1 MDEILGSLVP
11 IMKKEFPKRPPENE
25 ILNEYFMSR
34 IRKNLHIVLCFSPVG
49 EKFRQRSLYFPGLIS
64 GCTIDW
70 FHRWPQ
76 DALLAV
82 AEYFLGNYEISCSPT
97 VKKSLIG
104 LVADVHDDVGVKC
117 KAYFERY
124 RRTANVTPK
133 SYISF
138 IAGYMKVYR
147 EQVDSVNIQINRLGS
162 GLQKLIE
169 AQDSIAKLSVELA
182 NKEKELEVANREAE
196 IVLANVLQQ
205 TQAAEA
211 VKSKVET
218 VKDKCLAIV
227 QSIEVERAI
236 AEEKLEAARPALE
249 EAEEAL
255 NTIKPGDISTVRKL
269 AKPPH
274 LIMRI
279 MDCVLLLFKR
289 KVDPVKKDPERAN
302 CIKPSWGESLKL
314 LAASNFLNSLLNFPR
329 DLINEETVD
338 FIQPYLEQDD
348 YNLET
353 AKKVC
358 GNVAGLCSWTLAME
372 KFYWINKE
380 VIPLKDNLAKME
392 NKLASA
398 NKDLARV
405 EGILA
410 EKVALL
416 SAVREQYEEA
426 MKRKQQLADDAE
438 TCRRRMATA
447 TTLIDG
453 LSGEKVR
460 WTEETRTLSEQVNKL
475 IGDSLVGTAF
485 LSYSGPFNQD
495 FRNRLSTHWFRELA
509 ARQIPFTI
517 NLDVINMLT
526 EGPVVSGCQYSS

>member
-1 MDEILGSLVP
+1 
-11 IMKKEFPKRPPENE
+11 MKKEFPKRPPENE
-25 ILNEYFMSR
+25 ILNEYFMQR
-34 IRKNLHIVLCFSPVG
+34 VRKNLHVVLCFSPVG
-49 EKFRQRSLYFPGLIS
+49 EKFRQRALYFPGLIS

-70 FHRWPQ
+70 FQRWPQ

-82 AEYFLGNYEISCSPT
+82 AKHFLGDYEITCSPM
-97 VKKSLIG
+97 VKSSLIS
-104 LVADVHDDVGVKC
+104 LVADVHDDVAARC
-117 KAYFERY
+117 IAYFERY

-138 IAGYMKVYR
+138 ITGYMKVYR
-147 EQVDSVNIQINRLGS
+147 EQVQSVNEQINRLGS
-162 GLQKLIE
+162 GLHKLME
-169 AQDSIAKLSVELA
+169 AQESIAKLSVELA

-196 IVLANVLQQ
+196 AVLVNVMQQ
-205 TQAAEA
+205 TQAAEQ
-211 VKSKVET
+211 VKNKVLT

-227 QSIEVERAI
+227 QNIQKERAI

-289 KVDPVKKDPERAN
+289 KVDPVRKDTERVG
-302 CIKPSWGESLKL
+302 CIKPSWTESLKM
-314 LAASNFLNSLLNFPR
+314 LAGSTFLNSLLFFPR

-338 FIQPYLEQDD
+338 LIQPYLDQED

-372 KFYWINKE
+372 KFYWVNKE

-392 NKLASA
+392 SKLTAA
-398 NKDLARV
+398 KNDLAQA
-405 EGILA
+405 ENLLA
-410 EKVALL
+410 EKEALL
-416 SAVREQYEEA
+416 ATVREQYEAA
-426 MKRKQQLADDAE
+426 MRRKQELADDAD
-438 TCRRRMATA
+438 TCRRRMTTA
-447 TTLIDG
+447 TMLIDG

-460 WTEETRTLSEQVNKL
+460 WTEETLNLKEQVNRL

-495 FRNRLSTHWFRELA
+495 FRFRLSSHWFKELA
-509 ARQIPFTI
+509 SRQIPYTV
-517 NLDVINMLT
+517 NLDLINMLT
-526 EGPVVSGCQYSS
+526 EGPVVSISY